1 MLNIT
6 CQRKGE
12 IVFTFIDSNGTTTNV
27 VQRINKVDNRGNVK
41 IGIDAPKS
49 VKILNAGKASKQPAL

>member
-12 IVFTFIDSNGTTTNV
+12 IVITFIDSNGTTTNV
-27 VQRINKVDNRGNVK
+27 VQRINKVDDRGNVR
-41 IGIDAPKS
+41 IGIDAPMS
-49 VKILNAGKASKQPAL
+49 VKISNLGRANKQSER